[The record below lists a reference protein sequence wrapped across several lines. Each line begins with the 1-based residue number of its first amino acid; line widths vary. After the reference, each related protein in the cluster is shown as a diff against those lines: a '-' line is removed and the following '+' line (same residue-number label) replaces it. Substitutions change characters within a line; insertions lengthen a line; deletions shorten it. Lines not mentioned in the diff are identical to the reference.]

1 MIGSFEWKNTET
13 YEHLHQHHNFI
24 TFEISLKLGGS
35 KNLGI
40 QQWTCGWQSSAA
52 CAKAS
57 AESQNLWTWAWDDG
71 RDDDD
76 HGRKYCKWLSSDVT
90 GVITSVR
97 KETKQAHLPQLVR
110 RPFPNPP
117 PPKKKTECDNQS
129 EGQFCICLLQ
139 RCTIFSCWEQAA
151 CSPLSFSCVI
161 LPMFCHSCRL
171 CCVLETSLCETRKLT
186 CSIFELNIPI
196 QLKNSTNN
204 KNNSTITKTDY
215 VIPKRYIPSLRLTGS
230 LPLKIDKAIPKRK
243 HN

>member
-1 MIGSFEWKNTET
+1 MIGSFEWKNTEK
-13 YEHLHQHHNFI
+13 YEHLHQHHSFI

-110 RPFPNPP
+110 RPSPP
-117 PPKKKTECDNQS
+117 PPKKKQS
-129 EGQFCICLLQ
+129 VIINLKVNFASVCSSGAQFFHAGSKQLVRPFL
-139 RCTIFSCWEQAA
+139 FHV
-151 CSPLSFSCVI
+151 SFYPCFATHVAFVAY
-161 LPMFCHSCRL
+161 LRPHFVRHANWH
-171 CCVLETSLCETRKLT
+171 VLF
-186 CSIFELNIPI
+186 FELNIPI
-196 QLKNSTNN
+196 QLKNSTN
-204 KNNSTITKTDY
+204 KNNSTITKTYY

>member
-1 MIGSFEWKNTET
+1 MTIFRRYWCYHFSPKGNKTGTSASTCQK
-13 YEHLHQHHNFI
+13 
-24 TFEISLKLGGS
+24 TFP
-35 KNLGI
+35 
-40 QQWTCGWQSSAA
+40 
-52 CAKAS
+52 
-57 AESQNLWTWAWDDG
+57 
-71 RDDDD
+71 
-76 HGRKYCKWLSSDVT
+76 H
-90 GVITSVR
+90 
-97 KETKQAHLPQLVR
+97 
-110 RPFPNPP
+110 PP
-117 PPKKKTECDNQS
+117 PPQKKK
-129 EGQFCICLLQ
+129 GQFCICLLQ

-196 QLKNSTNN
+196 QLKNSTYN
-204 KNNSTITKTDY
+204 KNNSTITKTYY